1 MRYKILLPTDFSKN
15 SLHAIKYALELY
27 KNDNCDFYIL
37 NVFYATGNIAESLT
51 HLEPG
56 SELHEMAK
64 IESENGLKNIVDRLN
79 TQGYKN
85 KKHQFKTVSTFNNPL
100 EAIKNIVEKKDIEMI
115 VMGTK
120 GITNSKLLAYG
131 NTAIYVM
138 EKVRNCPVIVVPEK
152 AKQHLPKEI
161 VFPTSYKTHYK
172 RRELNYLIDIAK
184 KCEAKIAVLHILEE
198 ENLDENQKE
207 KQQMLKEIFE
217 GVNYSFHEL
226 GNNSIES
233 AINIFIESRD
243 SDMVAFINKKHTFFG
258 SILRQPLVKEMGFN
272 SKVPILVM
280 HDLRN

>member
-1 MRYKILLPTDFSKN
+1 MRHKILLPTDFSKN
-15 SLHAIKYALELY
+15 SWRAIRYALELY

-37 NVFYATGNIAESLT
+37 NAFYATGNIVESLI

-56 SELHEMAK
+56 SELYEMAK
-64 IESENGLKNIVDRLN
+64 EESDNGLKKIINKLKLK
-79 TQGYKN
+79 GYN
-85 KKHQFKTVSTFNNPL
+85 NLKHHFKAISTFNNPL
-100 EAIKNIVEKKDIEMI
+100 EAIKNIIEKKDIQMI

-120 GITNSKLLAYG
+120 GTTNSRYLAFG
-131 NTAIYVM
+131 STAIYVM

-152 AKQHLPKEI
+152 AKQCLPKEI

-172 RRELNYLIDIAK
+172 RRELSYLIEIAK
-184 KCEAKIAVLHILEE
+184 KCEAKITILHILEE

-217 GVNYSFHEL
+217 DVTYSFHEL
-226 GNNSIES
+226 SNNSIES
-233 AINIFIESRD
+233 AINIFVESRD
-243 SDMVAFINKKHTFFG
+243 SDMVAFINKKHVFFG

-272 SKVPILVM
+272 SKVPVLVM